1 MSEVV
6 YSKKQIAPLIKKY
19 GINPETN
26 TLFQNIIKLF
36 ADTPNYQV
44 WAVKV
49 IFSKALPFEQLAFIK
64 HWSDENKT
72 LIKSLTKQNIVSYS
86 SPSDLGNLL
95 YEIEGLNMVS
105 LVKNN
110 INRFNTE
117 QRHMLEKAIKP
128 NTINGITA
136 HKNRTFQSWYKI
148 FVKFDKL
155 PETRKKKFI
164 SLCSA
169 YRDLDAMK
177 EGLAKST
184 EESYQWN
191 KEDMFAFMQNNAP
204 DCKVV
209 FNKDNIVILE
219 IPSFNDSRKL
229 CGGGRTGWCI
239 TREESYFRQYVTSR
253 PGHKQYFFFNF
264 DKPETDEFAHIGFTV
279 EDNKG
284 IVNAHSTKN
293 RALLD
298 EGIKYHGQYMNIYN
312 VFNAFGIKMGSFLRL
327 DKIKGFKW
335 NLESVV
341 RFVQSHDEDLAIAY
355 QKNNRIILKAIT
367 NKGIAMLVG
376 HTFIQYKRFNIDKSN
391 SCYILMDFNLESDDD
406 KAVVLM
412 HYQKDIYNVD
422 SLATM
427 IDTYGANIIKDK
439 YLSKIDI
446 STDEFINREKIKPTI
461 LLHKLI
467 DEGDEKGAIDL
478 INKQGESFDINYT
491 FNDRVPIFSAINN
504 KMYNLFKV
512 IINHKMFDSSKEDGF
527 GETLLSSLLYAYGTD
542 EVTKSTEDEQNMAS
556 MIIAIL
562 ESDNF
567 DFNIQ
572 DINLDTAINIAS
584 EKPKMNWIVKALASN
599 PNVDINVVNDFNR
612 AALGNAI
619 AKHNVEA
626 IKILGKRPDL
636 IIRDEDKALAK
647 KENINLEKYIAP
659 EPMATETVAK
669 VSKKA
674 INAETQSEFS
684 EIFKKVFASL
694 KD

>member
-6 YSKKQIAPLIKKY
+6 YSKKQIEPLIKKY

-36 ADTPNYQV
+36 ADAPNYQV
-44 WAVKV
+44 WGVKV
-49 IFSKALPFEQLAFIK
+49 IFSKAMTFEQLSYIK

-86 SPSDLGNLL
+86 STSAVASLL
-95 YEIEGLNMVS
+95 YEIEGLDMVS

-117 QRHMLEKAIKP
+117 QGHMLENAIKP

-136 HKNRTFQSWYKI
+136 HTSRTFQSWYKI
-148 FVKFDKL
+148 FSKFDKL

-177 EGLAKST
+177 DGLAKST

-191 KEDMFAFMQNNAP
+191 KEDMLAFMHNNTPA
-204 DCKVV
+204 CKVV
-209 FNKDNIVILE
+209 FNQGSIVILE
-219 IPSFNDSRKL
+219 IPSFTESRKL

-239 TREESYFRQYVTSR
+239 TREENYFRQYVTSN
-253 PGHKQYFFFNF
+253 PTHKQYFFFNF

-279 EDNKG
+279 EENKG

-293 RALLD
+293 HALLG
-298 EGIKYHGQYMNIYN
+298 EGIKYHGKYMNIYN
-312 VFNAFGIKMGSFLRL
+312 VFTSFGIKMGSFLRL
-327 DKIKGFKW
+327 DKIKGFEW
-335 NLESVV
+335 NLESIV

-355 QKNNRIILKAIT
+355 QKNGRIILKALSK
-367 NKGIAMLVG
+367 KGIEMLVS
-376 HTFIQYKRFNIDKSN
+376 HTFISYKKYNVDTNN
-391 SCYILMDFNLESDDD
+391 SCYILMDFNLECNDD
-406 KAVVLM
+406 KAIVLM
-412 HYQKDIYNVD
+412 SYQKDIYNIDTLV
-422 SLATM
+422 SM
-427 IDTYGANIIKDK
+427 IDTYGANIIRDK
-439 YLSKIDI
+439 YLSKIGI

-461 LLHKLI
+461 LLLKLI
-467 DEGDEKGAIDL
+467 DEGDENGAIDL
-478 INKQGESFDINYT
+478 INKQGESFDVNYT

-504 KMYNLFKV
+504 KMYNLFRV
-512 IINHKMFDSSKEDGF
+512 IINHKSFDGSKEDGF

-542 EVTKSTEDEQNMAS
+542 EIDKSSEDERNMVA
-556 MIIAIL
+556 MITAIL
-562 ESDNF
+562 ESENF

-572 DINLDTAINIAS
+572 DINLDTPINIAS
-584 EKPKMNWIVKALASN
+584 EKAKMNWIVKALASK
-599 PNVDINVVNDFNR
+599 PNVDVNVVNDFNR

-619 AKHNVEA
+619 AKKNIEA

-636 IIRDEDKALAK
+636 IVRDEDKALAK
-647 KENINLEKYIAP
+647 KMGIDLEKYIAP

-674 INAETQSEFS
+674 TNAETQSEFS
-684 EIFKKVFASL
+684 EIFSKVFASL
-694 KD
+694 KG

>member
-117 QRHMLEKAIKP
+117 QRHMLEKAINP
-128 NTINGITA
+128 SALNGITA
-136 HKNRTFQSWYKI
+136 HTNRTFQSWYKI
-148 FVKFDKL
+148 FNKFDKL

-169 YRDLDAMK
+169 YRDLNAMK

-191 KEDMFAFMQNNAP
+191 KEDMLAFMQNNAP
-204 DCKVV
+204 DCKIV
-209 FNKDNIVILE
+209 FNKGNIVILE
-219 IPSFNDSRKL
+219 IPSFDDSRKL

-279 EDNKG
+279 EDNKA

-367 NKGIAMLVG
+367 NKGIEMLVG

-412 HYQKDIYNVD
+412 NYQKDIYNMD

-427 IDTYGANIIKDK
+427 IDIYGANIIRDK

-542 EVTKSTEDEQNMAS
+542 EVNKSPEDEQNMAS

-584 EKPKMNWIVKALASN
+584 EKPKMNWILKALASK

-674 INAETQSEFS
+674 INAETESEFS

>member
-6 YSKKQIAPLIKKY
+6 YSKKQIEPLIKKY

-49 IFSKALPFEQLAFIK
+49 IFSKAMTFEHLAYIK

-86 SPSDLGNLL
+86 SSSAVNCLL

-117 QRHMLEKAIKP
+117 QRHMLENAIKP
-128 NTINGITA
+128 NTVNGNTA
-136 HKNRTFQSWYKI
+136 HTNRTFQSWYKI
-148 FVKFDKL
+148 FSKFDKL

-177 EGLAKST
+177 DGLAKST

-191 KEDMFAFMQNNAP
+191 KEDMLAFMHNNTPA
-204 DCKVV
+204 CKVV
-209 FNKDNIVILE
+209 FNQGSIVILE
-219 IPSFNDSRKL
+219 IPSFNESRKL

-239 TREESYFRQYVTSR
+239 TREEIYFCQYVTSN
-253 PGHKQYFFFNF
+253 PTHKQYFFFNF

-279 EDNKG
+279 EENKG
-284 IVNAHSTKN
+284 IVNAYSTKN
-293 RALLD
+293 HALLG
-298 EGIKYHGQYMNIYN
+298 EGIKYHGKYMNIYN
-312 VFNAFGIKMGSFLRL
+312 VFTSFGIKMGSFLRL
-327 DKIKGFKW
+327 DKIKGFEW
-335 NLESVV
+335 NLESIV

-355 QKNNRIILKAIT
+355 QKNGRIILKALSK
-367 NKGIAMLVG
+367 NGIEMLVS
-376 HTFIQYKRFNIDKSN
+376 HTFISYKKYNVDSRN
-391 SCYILMDFNLESDDD
+391 SCYILMDFNLECNDD
-406 KAVVLM
+406 KAIVLM
-412 HYQKDIYNVD
+412 SYEKDTYNIDTLV
-422 SLATM
+422 SMT
-427 IDTYGANIIKDK
+427 DTYGANIVRDK
-439 YLSKIDI
+439 YLSKIGI
-446 STDEFINREKIKPTI
+446 STDDFINREKIKPTI

-467 DEGDEKGAIDL
+467 DEGDENGAIDL
-478 INKQGESFDINYT
+478 INKQGESFDVNYT
-491 FNDRVPIFSAINN
+491 FNARVPIFSAINN
-504 KMYNLFKV
+504 KMYKLFRV
-512 IINHKMFDSSKEDGF
+512 IINHKSFDGSKEDGF

-542 EVTKSTEDEQNMAS
+542 EINKSSEDERNMIA
-556 MIIAIL
+556 MITTIL

-572 DINLDTAINIAS
+572 DINLDTPINIAS
-584 EKPKMNWIVKALASN
+584 EKAKMNWIVKALASN
-599 PNVDINVVNDFNR
+599 PNVDVNVVNDFNR

-619 AKHNVEA
+619 AKKNIEA
-626 IKILGKRPDL
+626 IRILGKRPDL
-636 IIRDEDKALAK
+636 IVRDEDKALAK
-647 KENINLEKYIAP
+647 KMGINLDEYISP
-659 EPMATETVAK
+659 EPMATETIAK

-674 INAETQSEFS
+674 TNAETQSEFS
-684 EIFKKVFASL
+684 KIFSKVFASL
-694 KD
+694 KN

>member
-191 KEDMFAFMQNNAP
+191 KEDMLAFMQNNAP
-204 DCKVV
+204 DCKIV

-229 CGGGRTGWCI
+229 CGGGRTDWCI
-239 TREESYFRQYVTSR
+239 TREES
-253 PGHKQYFFFNF
+253 
-264 DKPETDEFAHIGFTV
+264 
-279 EDNKG
+279 
-284 IVNAHSTKN
+284 
-293 RALLD
+293 
-298 EGIKYHGQYMNIYN
+298 
-312 VFNAFGIKMGSFLRL
+312 
-327 DKIKGFKW
+327 
-335 NLESVV
+335 
-341 RFVQSHDEDLAIAY
+341 
-355 QKNNRIILKAIT
+355 
-367 NKGIAMLVG
+367 
-376 HTFIQYKRFNIDKSN
+376 
-391 SCYILMDFNLESDDD
+391 
-406 KAVVLM
+406 
-412 HYQKDIYNVD
+412 
-422 SLATM
+422 
-427 IDTYGANIIKDK
+427 
-439 YLSKIDI
+439 
-446 STDEFINREKIKPTI
+446 
-461 LLHKLI
+461 
-467 DEGDEKGAIDL
+467 
-478 INKQGESFDINYT
+478 
-491 FNDRVPIFSAINN
+491 
-504 KMYNLFKV
+504 
-512 IINHKMFDSSKEDGF
+512 
-527 GETLLSSLLYAYGTD
+527 
-542 EVTKSTEDEQNMAS
+542 
-556 MIIAIL
+556 
-562 ESDNF
+562 
-567 DFNIQ
+567 
-572 DINLDTAINIAS
+572 
-584 EKPKMNWIVKALASN
+584 
-599 PNVDINVVNDFNR
+599 
-612 AALGNAI
+612 
-619 AKHNVEA
+619 
-626 IKILGKRPDL
+626 
-636 IIRDEDKALAK
+636 
-647 KENINLEKYIAP
+647 
-659 EPMATETVAK
+659 
-669 VSKKA
+669 
-674 INAETQSEFS
+674 
-684 EIFKKVFASL
+684 
-694 KD
+694 

>member
-49 IFSKALPFEQLAFIK
+49 VFSKALPFEQLVNIK

-86 SPSDLGNLL
+86 SPSDLQSLL

-105 LVKNN
+105 LVKSN

-117 QRHMLEKAIKP
+117 QRHMLEDAIKP
-128 NTINGITA
+128 STINGITA
-136 HKNRTFQSWYKI
+136 HKNRSFQSWYKI

-169 YRDLDAMK
+169 YRGINAMK
-177 EGLAKST
+177 DGLAKST

-191 KEDMFAFMQNNAP
+191 KEDMLAFMQNNAP
-204 DCKVV
+204 ACKVV
-209 FNKDNIVILE
+209 FNQGSIVILE
-219 IPSFNDSRKL
+219 IPSFNESRKL

-239 TREESYFRQYVTSR
+239 TREENYFRQYVTGR

-264 DKPETDEFAHIGFTV
+264 DKPETDEFAHVGFTV
-279 EDNKG
+279 DDNAG

-293 RALLD
+293 RALLG
-298 EGIKYHGQYMNIYN
+298 EGIKYHGQYMNIYKVLN
-312 VFNAFGIKMGSFLRL
+312 NFGIKMGLFLRL

-335 NLESVV
+335 NLESLV
-341 RFVQSHDEDLAIAY
+341 RFVKAHDEDLAIAY
-355 QKNNRIILKAIT
+355 QKNGRIILKAIT
-367 NKGIAMLVG
+367 KKGIEMLVG
-376 HTFIQYKRFNIDKSN
+376 YTFIPYNKFSIDKDN
-391 SCYILMDFNLESDDD
+391 SCYILMDFNLESNDD

-412 HYQKDIYNVD
+412 HYQKDAYNVD
-422 SLATM
+422 SLVNM

-504 KMYNLFKV
+504 KMYDLFRV

-542 EVTKSTEDEQNMAS
+542 EVAKSTEDERNMAE

-567 DFNIQ
+567 DLNIQ
-572 DINLDTAINIAS
+572 DINLDTAINIAA
-584 EKPKMNWIVKALASN
+584 EKSKTNWIVKALASN
-599 PNVDINVVNDFNR
+599 PNVDVNVVNDFNR

-619 AKHNVEA
+619 AKNNVEA

-647 KENINLEKYIAP
+647 KMGINLEDYIAP
-659 EPMATETVAK
+659 KPMATETVAK

-674 INAETQSEFS
+674 INAETESEFS